1 MIARA
6 QAQDAWAN
14 RFDDPGAFVAQHHGR
29 QRCCPGAIS
38 SVQAAVAHAAG
49 GHSDQHFA
57 GPRLVELH
65 ILDHERFT
73 HRMQNRGLH
82 ARQRTNT
89 LALSGYNAMEV

>member
-1 MIARA
+1 MVTRLEPTHARA
-6 QAQDAWAN
+6 DLLDHA
-14 RFDDPGAFVAQHHGR
+14 RAFVAQHHGR
-29 QRCCPGAIS
+29 QRCCPRAIS